1 MNINT
6 GMYNITT
13 GSTQSGGTA
22 FTQSKAIGVTE
33 TEGKSG
39 LKVVRDPNIIM
50 IIKY

>member
-6 GMYNITT
+6 GFYNVTVGTYQT
-13 GSTQSGGTA
+13 GTPFSQ
-22 FTQSKAIGVTE
+22 QKAIGVTE